1 MKKISIGVIGV
12 AMFPLVALAI
22 VGGVSLCSAW
32 AIDPNFNL
40 DWEVDRGAER
50 ESIREAQTPLS
61 AIEPTPVPTPTPT
74 ITPTSL
80 PNPSPST
87 LWPPYTGTIVPDGE
101 PVACYIH
108 SSRNIWPPHPD
119 HFIHWATTDKG
130 EYLALDYRQGYRGYL
145 GSESVFKVSLQTETV
160 EPIINA
166 SPYRWRMS
174 LYAHLSPSE
183 PLIAYTSCEFV
194 TNYTSNHD
202 TEIAT
207 IDWVTGAHRRL
218 TDNASYDFFPVWSPN
233 GEHIAFLSWLGAIG
247 GNLWNFASE
256 SVAINVING
265 QGDLKTSGR
274 GALLHPVAWSPNS
287 EEFAFIKEIEVSAE
301 RLPSGRGPIM
311 TIGIFLTGIDA
322 IESEQIA
329 SATSYELSNIDRL
342 NSIIF
347 GGPSWSPDGQEIAF
361 GSSDDEGAS
370 VHLVSREGT
379 NHRVIWEGESSKPVS
394 QVEWSPDG
402 EEILFIA
409 DSARII
415 RPDGGGLRQ
424 LELPSEIII
433 DAQFS
438 TVRAAWS
445 PDSSRLAFYNGM
457 NAVVI
462 MNRDGTNPRILEVR

>member
-1 MKKISIGVIGV
+1 MRFVHTIC
-12 AMFPLVALAI
+12 ACAALPLLLMVALGCVQSQEMQEAP
-22 VGGVSLCSAW
+22 A
-32 AIDPNFNL
+32 PMPTTTPMPTFT
-40 DWEVDRGAER
+40 
-50 ESIREAQTPLS
+50 SIAHM
-61 AIEPTPVPTPTPT
+61 PTLA
-74 ITPTSL
+74 ITPTSP
-80 PNPSPST
+80 PNPFPET

-108 SSRNIWPPHPD
+108 PSRNIWPPHPD
-119 HFIHWATTDKG
+119 HFIHWTTTGKG
-130 EYLALDYRQGYRGYL
+130 EYLVLDYRQRYRGFL
-145 GSESVFKVSLQTETV
+145 SSESVFKVSLQTETA

-174 LYAHLSPSE
+174 LYSHLSPSE
-183 PLIAYTSCEFV
+183 PVVAYTSCEFI
-194 TNYTSNHD
+194 TDYTSNSD

-207 IDWVTGAHRRL
+207 IDWVTRAGKRL
-218 TDNASYDFFPVWSPN
+218 TDNASYDFFPVWSPD
-233 GEHIAFLSWLGAIG
+233 GEHIVFLSWLGAIG

-301 RLPSGRGPIM
+301 RLPRGRGPIM
-311 TIGIFLTGIDA
+311 RIGIFLTGIDA
-322 IESEQIA
+322 IQPEQIV

-361 GSSDDEGAS
+361 GSSDDSGVS
-370 VHLVSREGT
+370 VHLVGRDGM

-402 EEILFIA
+402 EDILFIA
-409 DSARII
+409 DAAHVI
-415 RPDGGGLRQ
+415 RPDGDGLRQ
-424 LELPSEIII
+424 LELPSEINI
-433 DAQFS
+433 DAPFS

-445 PDSSRLAFYNGM
+445 PDSSQLAFYNGM
-457 NAVVI
+457 SIVVI
-462 MNRDGTNPRILEVR
+462 MNRDGTNARILEVW